1 MSMDLFKKNI
11 YSEMTSNACKGQGR
25 KSHKGPAIAQEMEY
39 LIRGRREKY
48 VKCFP
53 NKNQLIVG
61 VHARSILCA

>member
-1 MSMDLFKKNI
+1 
-11 YSEMTSNACKGQGR
+11 MTSNACKGQGR